1 MTGLPL
7 IIAFV
12 VAIVL
17 MIVMISKLRIH
28 PFISIMLVS
37 LGLGLVAGIPLVDH
51 KLEGGAVQHVHEHR
65 HRHHPRCD
73 DRDGT

>member
-7 IIAFV
+7 IFAFWL
-12 VAIVL
+12 AIVI

-37 LGLGLVAGIPLVDH
+37 LGLGLAAGIPPPSSDRAFRGPSQASASSLSLV
-51 KLEGGAVQHVHEHR
+51 R
-65 HRHHPRCD
+65 
-73 DRDGT
+73 